1 MTFSGLENGARAE
14 EIIAEV
20 YRQVREARDQGRQ
33 PRRIV
38 MNRSRWDRIQEYRSG
53 LGVIQGP
60 VPDYLSDE
68 GLFGLEV
75 WYADGPDIRVE

>member
-1 MTFSGLENGARAE
+1 MTFSELENDARAE

-20 YRQVREARDQGRQ
+20 YRQIREARDRGRQ

>member
-1 MTFSGLENGARAE
+1 MTFSELENDARAE
-14 EIIAEV
+14 EIIAEA
-20 YRQVREARDQGRQ
+20 YRQLREARDRGRQ

-38 MNRSRWDRIQEYRSG
+38 MNRSRWNRIQEYRSG